1 MNKLWLIIQR
11 EYLVRVRKKTFI
23 LTTILMPL
31 LVVALYAL
39 PVLFVKMSE
48 DQKKIV
54 YTDDSGYF
62 ESIPSSNSVHFKRD
76 NRGKD
81 ALRKVYKNE
90 GYDGVLYIPNFK
102 SLNNDLKVEY
112 FSDQQISVTR
122 RESIER
128 RLEKRIRNKKME
140 DAGLTQAQLDQLETS
155 ISLAEVK
162 ETMNDSG
169 ELEQKSGKGNAGLA
183 TGMGMMMGMF
193 MYIILLIYG
202 SMVMRS
208 VQEEKINRI
217 VEVIISSVKPFQL
230 MLGKVIGVGGVG
242 LTQILIWI
250 ILLVVFQAFALPL
263 LGFGAAGAMPDP
275 SAMGGVEGMDID
287 EVQGEAQKIM
297 EAIFSLNWGFI
308 IPVLIIFFLGGFF
321 IYSSLFA
328 AVGSAVGD
336 DLGESQTLMFP
347 IMLPIII
354 SIFITMSIM
363 NNPNSGIAVFGSIFP
378 LFSPV
383 VMPARLAFDPPLWEV
398 LLSITLLLASVV
410 FFIWL
415 SGRIYRVGIFMYG
428 KKITF
433 KEIWKWLFYKG

>member
-1 MNKLWLIIQR
+1 
-11 EYLVRVRKKTFI
+11 
-23 LTTILMPL
+23 
-31 LVVALYAL
+31 
-39 PVLFVKMSE
+39 
-48 DQKKIV
+48 
-54 YTDDSGYF
+54 
-62 ESIPSSNSVHFKRD
+62 
-76 NRGKD
+76 
-81 ALRKVYKNE
+81 
-90 GYDGVLYIPNFK
+90 
-102 SLNNDLKVEY
+102 
-112 FSDQQISVTR
+112 
-122 RESIER
+122 
-128 RLEKRIRNKKME
+128 
-140 DAGLTQAQLDQLETS
+140 
-155 ISLAEVK
+155 
-162 ETMNDSG
+162 
-169 ELEQKSGKGNAGLA
+169 
-183 TGMGMMMGMF
+183 
-193 MYIILLIYG
+193 
-202 SMVMRS
+202 
-208 VQEEKINRI
+208 
-217 VEVIISSVKPFQL
+217 
-230 MLGKVIGVGGVG
+230 
-242 LTQILIWI
+242 
-250 ILLVVFQAFALPL
+250 
-263 LGFGAAGAMPDP
+263 MPDP

>member
-1 MNKLWLIIQR
+1 MNKLWLIIKR

-31 LVVALYAL
+31 LIVALYAL
-39 PVLFVKMSE
+39 PILFAKMSTDE
-48 DQKKIV
+48 KKIV
-54 YTDDSGYF
+54 YKDDSGFF
-62 ESIPSSNSVHFKRD
+62 ENIPSTSSVHFK
-76 NRGKD
+76 KD
-81 ALRKVYKNE
+81 SRNKDELRKNYKSE
-90 GYDGVLYIPNFK
+90 GYDGVLYIPEFK

-112 FSDQQISVTR
+112 YSDQQISVTTS
-122 RESIER
+122 ESIER
-128 RLEKRIRNKKME
+128 RLERRIRNKKME
-140 DAGLTQAQLDQLETS
+140 DAGLTQMQLDQLETS
-155 ISLAEVK
+155 VSLAEVK
-162 ETMNDSG
+162 ETMNEAG

-193 MYIILLIYG
+193 MYIILLVYG

-230 MLGKVIGVGGVG
+230 MLGKVLGVGAVG

-250 ILLVVFQAFALPL
+250 VLLVVFQTFALPL
-263 LGFGAAGAMPDP
+263 LGFGAA
-275 SAMGGVEGMDID
+275 EGMADPGMIAGAENVDMD
-287 EVQGEAQKIM
+287 EVQGQAQKIL

-354 SIFITMSIM
+354 SIFITVSIM

-398 LLSITLLLASVV
+398 LLSIAILIASVV